1 MTGTTGQLLGVT
13 SSFKRNLDQQDQ
25 ERKMRNGNVSMINST
40 TLSGKPSLPVTRYRL
55 FKSVAA
61 IKGSKPDLFPE

>member
-1 MTGTTGQLLGVT
+1 MTGTTGQFLGAK
-13 SSFKRNLDQQDQ
+13 SRFKRNLDQPDQ

-55 FKSVAA
+55 FKSFAA
-61 IKGSKPDLFPE
+61 VKGLRPDLFP